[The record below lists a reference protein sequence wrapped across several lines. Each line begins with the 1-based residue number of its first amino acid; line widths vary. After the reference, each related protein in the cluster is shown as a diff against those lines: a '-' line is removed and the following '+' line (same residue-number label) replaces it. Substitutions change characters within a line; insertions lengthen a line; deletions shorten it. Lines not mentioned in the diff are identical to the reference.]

1 MLSYLHEFHA
11 GNHADILK
19 HIALVQI
26 LRHLN
31 AKESPYTF
39 FDTHA
44 GSALYSLECAS
55 SKKTREAEKG
65 ILTLR
70 DFFEGEGGANLAQD
84 KIPECVKFYFEQISQ
99 YLKISCYPGSPLLER
114 NLMRRDSRLFLCEL
128 HPREIERLRENI
140 FEKNSLEEIS
150 IEKNEKNL
158 AEKKSSEKILIE
170 KNYLA
175 QNSSERNAN
184 LQNARSEKKFCATKI
199 IHADGLKNLFSSAPP
214 QIKRGAVLIDPPY
227 EDLSEFDAVSKT
239 VRAVH
244 KKWSAGIIAIWYPL
258 LEGKKSQIEK
268 MLFQIED
275 AAKNQNAHTEILRA
289 EFFLGNRPSQ
299 NAANLLGSGML
310 VLNAPWKLDSQL
322 REALEFLCGAI
333 YEDASFAIWNA

>member
-19 HIALVQI
+19 HIALIQI

-55 SKKTREAEKG
+55 SQKTREAEKG
-65 ILTLR
+65 ILALC
-70 DFFEGEGGANLAQD
+70 DFFESEGGENRAQD
-84 KIPECVKFYFEQISQ
+84 KIPECVKFYFEQVAP

-114 NLMRRDSRLFLCEL
+114 NLMRRHESSLFLCEL
-128 HPREIERLRENI
+128 HPKEIEKLRETI
-140 FEKNSLEEIS
+140 LGKKSLEEIS
-150 IEKNEKNL
+150 VGNSIEKKGNFSNPQNEK
-158 AEKKSSEKILIE
+158 KIC
-170 KNYLA
+170 
-175 QNSSERNAN
+175 SV
-184 LQNARSEKKFCATKI
+184 KI
-199 IHADGLKNLFSSAPP
+199 FHADGLKTLSASAPP

-227 EDLSEFDAVSKT
+227 EDLGEFEAVAKT
-239 VRAVH
+239 VCAVH
-244 KKWSAGIIAIWYPL
+244 KKWSAGTIAIWYPL
-258 LEGKKSQIEK
+258 LEGKKMQIEK
-268 MLFQIED
+268 MLFQIEE
-275 AAKNQNAHTEILRA
+275 AAKKQNANAETVRA
-289 EFFLGNRPSQ
+289 EFFLGKNSART
-299 NAANLLGSGML
+299 AANLLGSGML

-333 YEDASFAIWNA
+333 YKDASFSIRNA